1 MKEDTWKEVFVRQ
14 IGSGRFW
21 KNLLQNDFEYRRFLD
36 RSDAVY
42 ICKKAQSDAY
52 DNVINILIKDII
64 VNKDSIISIRNLKD
78 ELWNDDDSALGMIK
92 TKIK

>member
-1 MKEDTWKEVFVRQ
+1 MKEETWKDVFIRQ

-21 KNLLQNDFEYRRFLD
+21 KNLLQQDFEFRRFLD

-52 DNVINILIKDII
+52 NNTIDILMKDMII
-64 VNKDSIISIRNLKD
+64 NKDSIISIRKLKD
-78 ELWNDDDSALGMIK
+78 ELWNEDDSTLGMIK